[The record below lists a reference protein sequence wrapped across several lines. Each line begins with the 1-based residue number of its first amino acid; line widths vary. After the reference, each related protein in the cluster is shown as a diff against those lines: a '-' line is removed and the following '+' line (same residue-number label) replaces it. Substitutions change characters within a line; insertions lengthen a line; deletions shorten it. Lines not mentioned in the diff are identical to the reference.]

1 MLKPISI
8 NPDYLVSDSGQI
20 FSTKSNKY
28 LKLPCGAAGYP
39 LVNLYMGK
47 RTRSLHTVH
56 SLVAEAFIGSRPL
69 NHEINHK
76 DGCKTNNHVSNL
88 EYVIPSENIRHAFTT
103 GLATTT
109 SSTLYDSIDDIVNRL
124 LTDPTAS
131 WKSVAEEYGHN
142 CPSAMRKL
150 IFRDL
155 KRNGRTSDIS
165 NLNDC
170 MQKRSL
176 SILADSNKGR
186 AAPNRKQ
193 VICNGVTYASLKEAC
208 DTLGLTSS
216 KACVAISKGKSIKGF
231 NLVYA

>member
-1 MLKPISI
+1 MLKPILI
-8 NPDYLVSDSGQI
+8 NPAYLISDSGQV
-20 FSTKSNKY
+20 FSTKSKKY
-28 LKLPCGAAGYP
+28 LKTPCGNVGYP
-39 LVNLYMGK
+39 LVNLYIGK
-47 RTRSLHTVH
+47 GKKTLHTVH
-56 SLVAEAFIGSRPL
+56 SLVAEAFIGSRPT

-88 EYVIPSENIRHAFTT
+88 EYIIPSENVRHAFKT

-131 WKSVAEEYGHN
+131 WKNVAEEYGHN

-165 NLNDC
+165 KLNEC

-176 SILADSNKGR
+176 SILAESNKGR
-186 AAPNRKQ
+186 DAPNRKQ
-193 VICNGVTYASLKEAC
+193 VICNGVTYTSLKEAC

>member
-1 MLKPISI
+1 MLKPIPS
-8 NPDYLVSDSGQI
+8 NPAYLISDSGQV

-28 LKLPCGAAGYP
+28 LKLPCGTVGYP
-39 LVNLYMGK
+39 LVNLTTGKGK
-47 RTRSLHTVH
+47 RTTHTVH
-56 SLVAEAFIGSRPL
+56 SLVAEVFIGSRPA

-88 EYVIPSENIRHAFTT
+88 EYVIPSDNIRHAFET

-109 SSTLYDSIDDIVNRL
+109 SNAIYDSIDDIVDKL

-131 WKSVAEEYGHN
+131 WKSVAEEYGYN
-142 CPSAMRKL
+142 CSSGMRKL

-155 KRNGRTSDIS
+155 KRNGRTSDITK
-165 NLNDC
+165 LNEC

-176 SILADSNKGR
+176 SILAESNKGR

>member
-1 MLKPISI
+1 MLKPIPF
-8 NPDYLVSDSGQI
+8 NPAYLISDSGQI
-20 FSTKSNKY
+20 FSTTTNKY
-28 LKLPCGAAGYP
+28 LKLACGAAGYP
-39 LVNLYMGK
+39 LISLPNGK
-47 RTRSLHTVH
+47 GKKRLHTVH
-56 SLVAEAFIGSRPL
+56 SLVAGVFIGRRPP

-88 EYVIPSENIRHAFTT
+88 EYVIPSENIRHAFKT
-103 GLATTT
+103 GLASTT
-109 SSTLYDSIDDIVNRL
+109 SNTLYDSIDDIVDKL

-131 WKSVAEEYGHN
+131 WKSVAEEYGYK
-142 CPSAMRKL
+142 CSSGMRKL

-176 SILADSNKGR
+176 GILAESNKGR